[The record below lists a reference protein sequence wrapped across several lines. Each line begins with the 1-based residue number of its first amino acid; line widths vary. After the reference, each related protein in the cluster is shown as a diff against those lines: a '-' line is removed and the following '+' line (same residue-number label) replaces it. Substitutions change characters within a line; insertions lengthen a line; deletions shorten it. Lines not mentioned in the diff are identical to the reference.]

1 MGDKYLKH
9 SFKECH
15 QPFLVIQNP
24 SDDKYACHD
33 QFHEHFLNQLTRTR
47 DYSKKN
53 PNAKFEFQLKFGQFY
68 FTNISPYI
76 LNSDKPVTLNILNQE
91 NCFNIFG
98 SKKFDIDLNNNSFFD
113 SILKYLNDDSFLKN
127 PISTANKQT
136 NKTNKKPFQKTH
148 SAFNSIIH
156 NNIDDL
162 DSLLNENGFKSIMKS
177 SNLFYLEIRYP
188 DPKKYKSYKLEYNSN
203 FELLNIEML
212 PIKWIDINIRSSN
225 REKDVCFCLKSCQK
239 ENEAKLS
246 QFQKC
251 PINKD
256 LILNSQYHQINS
268 LQLRV
273 LRVLKY
279 QGDFKSWQSFLN
291 LNESLAVHS
300 DLFSKLEV
308 LISNE
313 TYYSDSNV
321 EGVFQNK
328 NEKNSLK
335 IISNINFDEM
345 SQNQCETFIDIMWKI
360 SNEISKLIV

>member
-1 MGDKYLKH
+1 MK
-9 SFKECH
+9 
-15 QPFLVIQNP
+15 P
-24 SDDKYACHD
+24 
-33 QFHEHFLNQLTRTR
+33 RT
-47 DYSKKN
+47 
-53 PNAKFEFQLKFGQFY
+53 
-68 FTNISPYI
+68 
-76 LNSDKPVTLNILNQE
+76 
-91 NCFNIFG
+91 
-98 SKKFDIDLNNNSFFD
+98 
-113 SILKYLNDDSFLKN
+113 
-127 PISTANKQT
+127 
-136 NKTNKKPFQKTH
+136 
-148 SAFNSIIH
+148 
-156 NNIDDL
+156 
-162 DSLLNENGFKSIMKS
+162 
-177 SNLFYLEIRYP
+177 
-188 DPKKYKSYKLEYNSN
+188 
-203 FELLNIEML
+203 
-212 PIKWIDINIRSSN
+212 
-225 REKDVCFCLKSCQK
+225 